1 MDGKRAVQNNLERIS
16 EVAQQLRGALERANW
31 REAGGVMHE
40 EWVFRKRNLRT
51 ISTRTI
57 DRIVE
62 GARRKRALAGK
73 VCGAGG
79 GGRVGLLLDPDA
91 RERGS
96 TALVEAGQ

>member
-31 REAGGVMHE
+31 REAGGLMHE
-40 EWVFRKRNLRT
+40 EGVFRKRNLRT

-62 GARRKRALAGK
+62 GARRKGALAGK
-73 VCGAGG
+73 GCGAGG
-79 GGRVGLLLDPDA
+79 GGCAVRSSGAVA
-91 RERGS
+91 RER
-96 TALVEAGQ
+96 VEAPV